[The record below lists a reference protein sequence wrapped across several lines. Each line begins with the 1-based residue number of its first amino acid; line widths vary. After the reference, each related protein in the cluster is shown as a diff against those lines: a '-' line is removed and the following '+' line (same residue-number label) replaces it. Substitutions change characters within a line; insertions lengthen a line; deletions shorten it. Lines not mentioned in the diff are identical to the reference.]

1 MIAIFNNIKRS
12 VCQHTTANLLILIN
26 IILSTAAIFVLLQ
39 NYYYLR
45 QQYNEQYGTTN
56 VAKNYYVSINDID
69 QLQSYHNDLDNKSPM
84 YYVKEKIVDELI
96 KKYDFKF
103 YFYCESSLWPED
115 LENEELWTDYL
126 LYEEFGDYYYIV
138 TYLMDKNAVETHNF
152 NLSEGVLFDEKDY
165 TSQDMSTPMNVVM
178 GSNYSKIFN
187 VGDTFKCGE
196 DTARIIGF
204 LEEGSSLNVY
214 GYREVLDDR
223 MIFPQ
228 IFPRYMD
235 EDSILPDDF
244 MYLYSPNE
252 DVDVQEAINTVTT
265 KCGYYTLTVSP
276 IDGIQLTSTK
286 DISEKNVKLI
296 GILALIACT
305 ICALS
310 LASIL
315 VNRTL
320 QDRDVYCIYLCC
332 GIPMWKIN
340 LSIAIEMMIYLVISI
355 FPTVAISIR
364 EYGSLIVPLWQILLF
379 AGSITVIS
387 LIPTFIT
394 NRKCNIDLMIRDRIV

>member
-1 MIAIFNNIKRS
+1 MSTILNNIKRLFF
-12 VCQHTTANLLILIN
+12 QHTKSNLIILIN
-26 IILSTAAIFVLLQ
+26 MILSTAAIFVLLQ
-39 NYYYLR
+39 NYYFLR

-56 VAKNYYVSINDID
+56 PAKNYQVLIVDVNQMQSYLNDI
-69 QLQSYHNDLDNKSPM
+69 DNKSPM
-84 YYVKEKIVDELI
+84 YYVKEQVVEELK
-96 KKYDFKF
+96 KKYNLTF
-103 YFYCESSLWPED
+103 YNQTGVSLF
-115 LENEELWTDYL
+115 LEELGDEKLWFDFCT
-126 LYEEFGDYYYIV
+126 YEEYGEYYYV
-138 TYLMDKNAVETHNF
+138 TAYAMNYNAVKVGNF
-152 NLSEGVLFDEKDY
+152 NLSEGTIFEENDFYSQNRDEPLPVL
-165 TSQDMSTPMNVVM
+165 M
-178 GSNYSKIFN
+178 GHNYSQYFN
-187 VGDTFKCGE
+187 VGDTFKCGD
-196 DTARIIGF
+196 DTAVIIGF
-204 LEEGSSLNVY
+204 LEEGESFFAY
-214 GYREVLDDR
+214 GYDEPYDDA

-228 IFPRYMD
+228 VFPRP
-235 EDSILPDDF
+235 EESDSVLPDRF
-244 MYLYSPNE
+244 MYLYSP
-252 DVDVQEAINTVTT
+252 DGSVDVQEAINTVTT
-265 KCGYYTLTVSP
+265 KCGYYTLSVTP

-340 LSIAIEMMIYLVISI
+340 LSIALEMIVYLILSF
-355 FPTVAISIR
+355 FPTIAISIK
-364 EYGSLIVPLWQILLF
+364 EYKGLIVPLWQIVLF
-379 AGSITVIS
+379 AGSITLIS

>member
-1 MIAIFNNIKRS
+1 MSTILNNIMRLFF
-12 VCQHTTANLLILIN
+12 QHTKSNFLILIN

-45 QQYNEQYGTTN
+45 QQYNEIYGTTN
-56 VAKNYYVSINDID
+56 VAHNYSVVPEFNLRQNYNNDV
-69 QLQSYHNDLDNKSPM
+69 LNKSPM
-84 YYVKEKIVDELI
+84 YYIGKEVFNELEADYDI
-96 KKYDFKF
+96 IFFDCSCGAMDSEYLDNSVNWENFVQTVEEFSYKYIDVHYLPANGFRAF
-103 YFYCESSLWPED
+103 NIEIGEGNNFTEEDYSDED
-115 LENEELWTDYL
+115 LS
-126 LYEEFGDYYYIV
+126 
-138 TYLMDKNAVETHNF
+138 KP
-152 NLSEGVLFDEKDY
+152 LSAILGY
-165 TSQDMSTPMNVVM
+165 
-178 GSNYSKIFN
+178 NYSKVFN
-187 VGDTFKCGE
+187 IGDTFTYDG
-196 DTARIIGF
+196 DTAVIIGF
-204 LEEGSSLNVY
+204 LKENSSYNEY
-214 GYREVLDDR
+214 GIYYNLDDAVLL
-223 MIFPQ
+223 PQ
-228 IFPRYMD
+228 IFPRLQG
-235 EDSILPDDF
+235 ESNLLPEEL
-244 MYLYSPNE
+244 YLVHAGNE
-252 DVDVQEAINTVTT
+252 DVDVQAAINAVTT
-265 KCGYYTLTVSP
+265 KYGYYTIEVSP

-320 QDRDVYCIYLCC
+320 QDVDVYCIYLCC